1 MSTDS
6 APAAESTADL
16 SNAALTKRMLAL
28 AWLHRRG
35 CLQIIALQGVLL
47 ALSVAGLTLLGTAI
61 DVIRQAA
68 VPGSPPAV
76 FPLGWRPPAE
86 WTPWRIAMSAALG
99 VLVVGLVRAL
109 FAYLLAVVVARV
121 VQMGIVVQLRSRVY
135 DKLQRLG
142 FRFFDNHTTGSIIN
156 RVTGD
161 VQAVRSFVDGVVIP
175 VIMVLLSLTL
185 YFVYMVRLH
194 VGLTLA
200 CLLTM
205 PLTWYLS
212 MRFSRKVRP
221 AYERN
226 RDLVDKMVLTLTENV
241 RGVHVVKGFGREPEE
256 IAKFERASGAVRT
269 QQHWIFSQVS
279 LFTPTV
285 EMLSALNQGVLLG
298 YGGWLVIQ
306 GALPLG
312 SGLIVFSGL
321 LQQFSA
327 QVTRVA
333 GIINS
338 VQQSLTGARRVFEI
352 MDAPLEIASPVDA
365 VPLERAKGELRFEHV
380 SFGYDAAKPV
390 LHDIS
395 LTIEPGQV
403 VALVGATG
411 AGKTSLLSLI
421 PRFYDPT
428 SGRIKLDGVDL
439 KRYDLDD
446 LRRNVGVVFQESF
459 LFSDTIAA
467 NIAFGR
473 PDATPEQ
480 IERAAKI
487 AAADEFIREYPE
499 GYQTMLREGGSNLSG
514 GQRQRLSLARALLA
528 EPPILLM
535 DDPTAAVDPRTEH
548 EILDAME
555 SAMAG
560 RTTIVVAH
568 RLSML
573 RRADVVVV
581 LQDGAIVDVGTHEE
595 LMRRPGPYRHAAR
608 IQVDFSAPDER
619 LGVSA

>member
-1 MSTDS
+1 
-6 APAAESTADL
+6 
-16 SNAALTKRMLAL
+16 MLAL
-28 AWLHRRG
+28 AWRHRWG
-35 CLQIIALQGVLL
+35 CVQIIVLQAVLL
-47 ALSVAGLTLLGTAI
+47 ALSVAALTLLGTAI
-61 DVIRQAA
+61 DVIRHAA
-68 VPGSPPAV
+68 VAGSPPPV
-76 FPLGWRPPAE
+76 FPLAWQPPTD
-86 WTPWRIAMSAALG
+86 WTPWQTAVAAAVA
-99 VLVVGLVRAL
+99 VLLVGLVRGL
-109 FAYLLAVVVARV
+109 FGFVLAVVVARV

-142 FRFFDNHTTGSIIN
+142 FRFFDKHTTGSIIN

-161 VQAVRSFVDGVVIP
+161 VQSVRLFVDGVVIP
-175 VIMVLLSLTL
+175 VVMVLLSLTL
-185 YFVYMVRLH
+185 YFAYMLRLH

-200 CLLTM
+200 CLATM
-205 PLTWYLS
+205 PITWLLS
-212 MRFSRKVRP
+212 MRFSRRVRP

-226 RDLVDKMVLTLTENV
+226 RDLVDRMVLTLTENI

-256 IAKFERASGAVRT
+256 IAKFQRDSDAVRT
-269 QQHWIFSQVS
+269 QQHWIFSQVAIY
-279 LFTPTV
+279 TPTV
-285 EMLSALNQGVLLG
+285 EMLSALNQAVLLG

-306 GALPLG
+306 GSLPLG

-321 LQQFSA
+321 LQQFSS

-352 MDAPLEIASPVDA
+352 LDAPIEISSPTDPVSCDR
-365 VPLERAKGELRFEHV
+365 VRGEIRFEHV
-380 SFGYDAAKPV
+380 SFAYDPTKPV
-390 LHDIS
+390 LRDVS
-395 LTIEPGQV
+395 LTIKPGQC

-428 SGRIKLDGVDL
+428 FGRIKLDGVDL

-446 LRRNVGVVFQESF
+446 LRRNIGVVFQESF

-473 PDATPEQ
+473 PDASPQQ

-499 GYQTMLREGGSNLSG
+499 GYQTLLREGGSNLSG
-514 GQRQRLSLARALLA
+514 GQRQRLAIARALLA

-535 DDPTAAVDPRTEH
+535 DDPTASVDPRTEH
-548 EILDAME
+548 EILEAME
-555 SAMAG
+555 QAMQG

-573 RRADVVVV
+573 RRADLIVV
-581 LQDGAIVDVGTHEE
+581 LDDGAIIDMGTHEE
-595 LMRRPGPYRHAAR
+595 LLRRPGPYRHAAR
-608 IQVDFSAPDER
+608 IQVDFSEPDAP

>member
-1 MSTDS
+1 
-6 APAAESTADL
+6 
-16 SNAALTKRMLAL
+16 MLAL
-28 AWLHRRG
+28 AWSHRRG

-306 GALPLG
+306 GELPLG

-365 VPLERAKGELRFEHV
+365 VRLERAKGELRFEHV

-390 LHDIS
+390 LHDLS

-480 IERAAKI
+480 IKRAAKI

-573 RRADVVVV
+573 RRADLIVV

>member
-269 QQHWIFSQVS
+269 QQHWIFSQAS

>member
-1 MSTDS
+1 LSTDS

-28 AWLHRRG
+28 AWSHRRG

-86 WTPWRIAMSAALG
+86 WTPWQIAMSAALG

-109 FAYLLAVVVARV
+109 FSYLLAVVVARV

-185 YFVYMVRLH
+185 YFIYMVRLH

-256 IAKFERASGAVRT
+256 IAKFEQASGAVRT

-306 GALPLG
+306 GELPLG

-365 VPLERAKGELRFEHV
+365 LRLERAKGELRFEHV

-548 EILDAME
+548 EILDAMD